1 MSTSINLSVANFPQ
15 VTTSQITWINLRVQ
29 QFHPKQFYRAVP
41 RPPICCCHAF
51 VFICGRPR
59 VDTHTYAGLKESCL
73 ASPPPDVMLQRSFSY
88 FGFKSIFPS
97 LLSLF
102 SSFLSPRKLTDW
114 QNVLGQVRTPT
125 PSPSPPSRPLSC
137 RGRWRCRWRWHHHIL
152 TPNFQ
157 VVVDQ
162 CACKKFG
169 LFYSKGECASSDM
182 QPACARTTATIT
194 TTTTIATTFLFSCFS
209 IILCHT

>member
-88 FGFKSIFPS
+88 FGFKSS
-97 LLSLF
+97 LRS
-102 SSFLSPRKLTDW
+102 KLTEWLTDKTCR
-114 QNVLGQVRTPT
+114 VKSAPL
-125 PSPSPPSRPLSC
+125 PPLLLHLLVP
-137 RGRWRCRWRWHHHIL
+137 W
-152 TPNFQ
+152 
-157 VVVDQ
+157 VVAGDGDGDV
-162 CACKKFG
+162 AG
-169 LFYSKGECASSDM
+169 AGI
-182 QPACARTTATIT
+182 TI
-194 TTTTIATTFLFSCFS
+194 FSLQIFKW
-209 IILCHT
+209 